1 MLLNKEKIKE
11 ALEYYS
17 VKDIDYHEKCNRC
30 IDEINNNK
38 FVIKDMINKNQT
50 ELSFNDI
57 KNISKILV
65 KD

>member
-38 FVIKDMINKNQT
+38 KHYYQY
-50 ELSFNDI
+50 
-57 KNISKILV
+57 
-65 KD
+65 